1 MGIYNRGISINNS
14 FVLIDPSALQLLLFI
29 LLMKNQPLPVE
40 ETPRG
45 HLFTKTM
52 IPLLSECRRIL
63 YICS

>member
-45 HLFTKTM
+45 FLA
-52 IPLLSECRRIL
+52 
-63 YICS
+63 